1 MDGIFVTWS
10 SVAKKWL
17 MMVAVVV
24 HVHVQNAPRDAA

>member
-17 MMVAVVV
+17 MMVAV
-24 HVHVQNAPRDAA
+24 HLHVQNAPRDAA